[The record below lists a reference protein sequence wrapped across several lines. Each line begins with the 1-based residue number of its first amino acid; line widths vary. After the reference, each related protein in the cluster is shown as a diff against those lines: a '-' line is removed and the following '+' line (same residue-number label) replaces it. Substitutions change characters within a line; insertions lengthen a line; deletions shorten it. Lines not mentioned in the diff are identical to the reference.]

1 MAGME
6 DDNEDHSDG
15 DTPLTPDD
23 TKHLDQLQELFAKI
37 TNREEAQHALLA
49 LYGDN
54 LRIR

>member
-23 TKHLDQLQELFAKI
+23 TQPLDQLQELFAKI
-37 TNREEAQHALLA
+37 TTREQAEHALLA

-54 LRIR
+54 LRLR